1 MKIKTCIFS
10 LSLIILFTFGINAQT
25 KTEIKPDL
33 KVAEFELG
41 NRQKAKDFFAKGYSP
56 RRGADDSAE
65 YYFYNEFGTNVMKV
79 VGASMD
85 DPNFITEIE
94 VYAVGNSYQEK
105 HYYLKN
111 TGYFVTDS
119 GIFIGYRQSVASMIL
134 FPGVTR
140 RDIIGP
146 KDVLQ
151 IKGEPEEKFVNEK
164 KRDVYVYKIPN
175 VKIDGENG
183 VFNYEARYE
192 FYKKQVK
199 KFNLKI
205 TPAEKQLAM

>member
-1 MKIKTCIFS
+1 MRIRTYIFS
-10 LSLIILFTFGINAQT
+10 LLLITLFFSGINAQT
-25 KTEIKPDL
+25 DKVMPDL
-33 KVAEFELG
+33 TVAEFELG

-56 RRGADDSAE
+56 RQGEDGRPE
-65 YYFYNEFGTNVMKV
+65 YYFYNEFGTQVMKV
-79 VGASMD
+79 VGESTD

-94 VYAVGNSYQEK
+94 VFAVGESYQNK
-105 HYYLKN
+105 HFYLKD

-146 KDVLQ
+146 KDVLK
-151 IKGEPEEKFVNEK
+151 IKGEPDEKFTNEK
-164 KRDVYVYKIPN
+164 KRDVFVYKLPN
-175 VKIDGENG
+175 VKIDGEPG
-183 VFNYEARYE
+183 VYNYEARYE

-199 KFNLKI
+199 KFSLKI
-205 TPAEKQLAM
+205 VPAKEMKL

>member
-1 MKIKTCIFS
+1 MRIKTYTFALFSIVLFVFS
-10 LSLIILFTFGINAQT
+10 LNAQI
-25 KTEIKPDL
+25 KTEVVPDL

-56 RRGADDSAE
+56 RQGEDGRPE

-79 VGASMD
+79 VGLSKD

-94 VYAVGNSYQEK
+94 VYAVGESYRQK
-105 HYYLKN
+105 HFYLKD
-111 TGYFVTDS
+111 TGYFVTGD
-119 GIFIGYRQSVASMIL
+119 GIFIGYRQSVASMFL

-146 KDVLQ
+146 KDVVE
-151 IKGEPEEKFVNEK
+151 IKGEPNEKFVNEN
-164 KRDVYVYKIPN
+164 KRDVFIYKIPN
-175 VKIDGENG
+175 VQIDGTDG

-192 FYKKQVK
+192 FYKKKVK
-199 KFNLKI
+199 KFNIKI
-205 TPAEKQLAM
+205 TPAEENQEM